1 MGEMISNEE
10 SITSMQGG
18 MRVCA
23 CVRADKER
31 ARSLSTQFC
40 GYERVCV
47 YVRARALAFY
57 RGCAAVRSCTRLPRS
72 P

>member
-47 YVRARALAFY
+47 LCARARAGFL
-57 RGCAAVRSCTRLPRS
+57 SRLRRRAKLYPPS
-72 P
+72 